1 MRFGE
6 EQKCLC
12 FRHHRQSGKA
22 DGRGELMLA
31 CTGKGRTP
39 SPEKRDRR
47 QLLINSE
54 QVTSQVMPWT
64 EVPGL
69 CRRAPP
75 AQPGDT

>member
-1 MRFGE
+1 
-6 EQKCLC
+6 
-12 FRHHRQSGKA
+12 
-22 DGRGELMLA
+22 MLA

-64 EVPGL
+64 ELPGL

-75 AQPGDT
+75 VQPGNRLGTVPSITRALRTVRLPGP

>member
-1 MRFGE
+1 
-6 EQKCLC
+6 
-12 FRHHRQSGKA
+12 
-22 DGRGELMLA
+22 MLA
-31 CTGKGRTP
+31 CTGKARTP

-54 QVTSQVMPWT
+54 HVTSQVMPWT

-75 AQPGDT
+75 AQPGDTIPSITRALRTVRLPGP